1 MDVDRVVCSH
11 ICTSMSLANSSS
23 VSLNSRE
30 ILTCSRY
37 HCSIAKDLSIQIRGD
52 VHPQDGQ
59 RRSRAP
65 IARDFKAVESRSCP
79 QVQSSFTVLLLD
91 QVMNIMQIYR
101 ATTTKLFDTDNWVL
115 CGAWSI
121 QIRHPWPWNSSGII
135 TYPRFRLALFR
146 LLPSRITL
154 PSLHSRLII
163 LKALFIT
170 I

>member
-1 MDVDRVVCSH
+1 
-11 ICTSMSLANSSS
+11 MSLANSSS

-91 QVMNIMQIYR
+91 QVMNIMQIHR
-101 ATTTKLFDTDNWVL
+101 ATTTKLFHTDN
-115 CGAWSI
+115 
-121 QIRHPWPWNSSGII
+121 
-135 TYPRFRLALFR
+135 
-146 LLPSRITL
+146 
-154 PSLHSRLII
+154 
-163 LKALFIT
+163 
-170 I
+170 